1 MPDRIFQITDSI
13 MSLYRKYGDEL
24 YFGEGVTQ
32 LQHALQ
38 AANLAKENK
47 SDDETI
53 LAAFLHDI
61 GHLCID
67 EGDEHEVMSNYGVVD
82 HETLGANFLLKMGFS
97 YKVCRLIA
105 SHVNAKRYLTYR
117 YPEYYDQLSEASK
130 HTLEFQGGVMTYEEA
145 SHFQEDK
152 YFESYIQ
159 LRKWD
164 EMAKSE
170 IPADENLE
178 YVRQLIKSHLQNNL
192 KFPSV

>member
-13 MSLYRKYGDEL
+13 ISLYRKYGDEL

-38 AANLAKENK
+38 AANLAKE
-47 SDDETI
+47 SGCDDETI

-67 EGDEHEVMSNYGVVD
+67 ESDEHQAMDSYGVVD
-82 HETLGANFLLKMGFS
+82 HETLGANFLRKMGFS
-97 YKVCRLIA
+97 NKVCRLIA
-105 SHVNAKRYLTYR
+105 SHVNAKRYLTFK
-117 YPEYYDQLSEASK
+117 YPDYYDQLSEASR
-130 HTLEFQGGVMTYEEA
+130 HTLEFQGGKMSQEEA

-152 YFESYIQ
+152 HFDSYIQ

-170 IPADENLE
+170 IPVDENLD
-178 YVRQLIKSHLQNNL
+178 YIRQLIKAHLLVSLNN
-192 KFPSV
+192 PTS